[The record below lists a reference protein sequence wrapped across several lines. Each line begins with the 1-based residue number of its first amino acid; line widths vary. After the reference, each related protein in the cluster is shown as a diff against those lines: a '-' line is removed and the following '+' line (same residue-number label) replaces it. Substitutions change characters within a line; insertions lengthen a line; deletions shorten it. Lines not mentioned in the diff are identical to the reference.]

1 MEENLAILMADLSG
15 YTALTEIHGSF
26 TAADLIDKYLNIVNQ
41 SLVGDARLIDRTG
54 DAIMIIS
61 KSPESLL
68 ATSLLLLKTA
78 CKEEYFLQLHGGIHF
93 GKVLK
98 RKESYFGSP
107 INLTSRIM
115 DIAKPGTF
123 WCSVDFVNMLNDK
136 SFTTLHSVGKQSFK
150 NVSSEKEVFEIRHD
164 HSTRFFIDPV
174 CRMLILDNKKAIKH
188 SESEDIYFCSVDCHD
203 IYINKEL
210 T

>member
-68 ATSLLLLKTA
+68 ATSLLLLK
-78 CKEEYFLQLHGGIHF
+78 QH
-93 GKVLK
+93 
-98 RKESYFGSP
+98 
-107 INLTSRIM
+107 
-115 DIAKPGTF
+115 AKKNTF
-123 WCSVDFVNMLNDK
+123 YNYMAAFIL
-136 SFTTLHSVGKQSFK
+136 
-150 NVSSEKEVFEIRHD
+150 EKF
-164 HSTRFFIDPV
+164 
-174 CRMLILDNKKAIKH
+174 
-188 SESEDIYFCSVDCHD
+188 
-203 IYINKEL
+203 
-210 T
+210 